1 MTFSTDFSFQNLV
14 LIIYLKF
21 QQEKLLK
28 IQYLSHLMF
37 KTYEINFIK
46 SCSSRSFK
54 QYQKH
59 IPIPLKISVVMV

>member
-1 MTFSTDFSFQNLV
+1 MTFSTDFPFQTLV
-14 LIIYLKF
+14 FIIYLKF
-21 QQEKLLK
+21 QQEKSLK

-54 QYQKH
+54 QYQKRV
-59 IPIPLKISVVMV
+59 PIPLKNSVMV

>member
-1 MTFSTDFSFQNLV
+1 MTFSTDFPFQTLV
-14 LIIYLKF
+14 FIIYLKF
-21 QQEKLLK
+21 QQEKSLN

-59 IPIPLKISVVMV
+59 VPIPLKNSLMV